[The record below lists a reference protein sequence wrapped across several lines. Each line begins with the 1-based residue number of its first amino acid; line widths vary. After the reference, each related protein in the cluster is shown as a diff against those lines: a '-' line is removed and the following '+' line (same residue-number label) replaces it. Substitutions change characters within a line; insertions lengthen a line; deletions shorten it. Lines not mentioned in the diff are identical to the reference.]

1 MAESFSIYESP
12 FSDETKVLRRN
23 CLLSSGLCLFIGI
36 TGELPAKFALL
47 GVSFS
52 ATQQDLIGWFIL
64 AVSAYFYLHFISIA
78 AVEVA
83 KWIHPFYKTVVTKKI
98 LLRDYSHAF
107 DKSDFFDI
115 PDQVNE
121 QDKNDM
127 GAHAESQADWHVTKK
142 LNWLYSLIYL
152 RLTIEIIVPVGV
164 GIWAMVNMIVL
175 ITRKSTGT

>member
-1 MAESFSIYESP
+1 MSESFSIYESP

-23 CLLSSGLCLFIGI
+23 SLLSSGICLFIGI
-36 TGELPAKFALL
+36 TGELPTKFALL

-64 AVSAYFYLHFISIA
+64 AVSAYFYLHFVSIA

-83 KWIHPFYKTVVTKKI
+83 KWIHPFYTRVMTKKI
-98 LLRDYSHAF
+98 LLKEYSHAF
-107 DKSDFFDI
+107 DESDFHDI
-115 PDQVNE
+115 PPEINE

-127 GAHAESQADWHVTKK
+127 GAHAKTDADWRVSKK

-152 RLTIEIIVPVGV
+152 RLTIEILVPVAI
-164 GIWAMVNMIVL
+164 GIWAMVKMIVL
-175 ITRKSTGT
+175 ITSKSTGT